1 MSDISLV
8 RTSNQ
13 DFDIDF
19 DGEDVSMSDSL
30 QNAVILS
37 LAIWNRSEI
46 ASGVAATRNVQGGWW
61 ADALNEL
68 PLGSKLYTVFRERLD
83 ESSLEKAKG
92 MVKDALQWLIDDG
105 VAKDVSVSASIA
117 GRTSAEFVI
126 SVSKPDGD
134 DEEFKWKT
142 NWEASV

>member
-1 MSDISLV
+1 MSDIRLV

-13 DFDIDF
+13 DFDLDIEGGDL
-19 DGEDVSMSDSL
+19 VLSDSL
-30 QNAVILS
+30 QNAVLLS

-46 ASGVAATRNVQGGWW
+46 DSGVAATENVQGGWW

-68 PLGSKLYTVFRERLD
+68 PLGSKLYTIFRDRLD

-92 MVKDALQWLIDDG
+92 LVKDALKWLLDDG
-105 VAKDVSVSASIA
+105 VAKSVDVSATIA
-117 GRTSAEFVI
+117 GKTSAEFVI
-126 SVSKPDGD
+126 VIKKPDGN

-142 NWEASV
+142 NWEASI